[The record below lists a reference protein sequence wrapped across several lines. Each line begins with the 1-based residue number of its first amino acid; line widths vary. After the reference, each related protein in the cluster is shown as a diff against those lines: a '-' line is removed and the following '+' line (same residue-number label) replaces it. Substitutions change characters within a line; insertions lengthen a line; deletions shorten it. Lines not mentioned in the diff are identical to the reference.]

1 MIPQTEQEPRAAA
14 EPDGGDAITVAGV
27 SKSFGPV
34 RALRDVDFSVRRGEI
49 FGLLGPNGAGKTT
62 LVEILEGHGVP
73 DRGSVRVLGLDPR
86 KAGARLRDRLGIV
99 PQQASF
105 ELYLTVRE
113 HLLAFGGYYRSSLP
127 VDELIDL
134 VGLGEKRRSLVGRL
148 SGGQQRRLDLALA
161 LVGDPDVIFLDEPT
175 TGFDVEARDRAWR
188 VVEALRAAGKTIVL
202 TTHNMDEAQK
212 LVDRVAVLYDGSP
225 AAIGTPAE
233 LLADQGS
240 RIGFRAGAITP
251 ADLPERLAGLARA
264 EDGRIVLVA
273 QDAAEALHELTGWAR
288 ANDHTLPD
296 LEVSRP
302 DIEDLYLSIV
312 GAQTTRRDTAL
323 TAPTGAHTTE

>member
-1 MIPQTEQEPRAAA
+1 M
-14 EPDGGDAITVAGV
+14 TVSGV

-34 RALRDVDFSVRRGEI
+34 RALREVGFAVRRGEI

-62 LVEILEGHGVP
+62 LLEILEGHGVP
-73 DRGSVRVLGLDPR
+73 DQGSVRVLGMDPR

-113 HLLAFGGYYRSSLP
+113 HILAFGGYYRSSLP

-161 LVGDPDVIFLDEPT
+161 LVGDPDIIFLDEPT
-175 TGFDVEARDRAWR
+175 TGFDVQARDRAWS
-188 VVEALRAAGKTIVL
+188 VVEALRDAGKTIVL
-202 TTHNMDEAQK
+202 TTHNMDEAQQ
-212 LVDRVAVLYDGSP
+212 LVDRVAVLYDGSL

-233 LLADQGS
+233 LLADQAS
-240 RIGFRAGAITP
+240 RIGFRADDTAPG
-251 ADLPERLAGLARA
+251 DLPAPLADAARL
-264 EDGRIVLVA
+264 EDGRIALVVE
-273 QDAAEALHELTGWAR
+273 DAAEALHELTGWAR
-288 ANDHTLPD
+288 ANGRALPD
-296 LEVSRP
+296 LQVSRP
-302 DIEDLYLSIV
+302 DVEDLYLSIV
-312 GAQTTRRDTAL
+312 GAQQPRRETAL
-323 TAPTGAHTTE
+323 TTPSGAQTTE